1 MKEPGKTINAVVTGV
16 YPNRVQ
22 IEIADIESFKV
33 AGEKLSV
40 GAYVRIS
47 DSEDCAIIA
56 VIQNFCIQKTEET
69 AERRY
74 VVEGVPIGF
83 LDADGKFS
91 RGGNNIAI
99 PPVGVA
105 PASREEI
112 QRIFARVAPKKSFDF
127 SCLVQDDAIRVPVDG
142 DRFFSKHI
150 AIVGST
156 GCGKSRRRSL
166 RHGDPT
172 T

>member
-1 MKEPGKTINAVVTGV
+1 MKELGKTINAIVTGV
-16 YPNRVQ
+16 YPDKVQ

-40 GAYVRIS
+40 GAFVRIS

-69 AERRY
+69 AERHY

-83 LDADGKFS
+83 LDSDGKFS
-91 RGGNNIAI
+91 RGGSNIAI

-105 PASREEI
+105 PASRKEI
-112 QRIFARVAPKKSFDF
+112 QSIFARVDPKKSFE
-127 SCLVQDDAIRVPVDG
+127 LP
-142 DRFFSKHI
+142 
-150 AIVGST
+150 
-156 GCGKSRRRSL
+156 RR
-166 RHGDPT
+166 P
-172 T
+172 